1 MTSVPVEVLFGPY
14 LGVLTGIVP
23 ALVAW
28 ALGFASKHVTGVTV
42 PAFGVVALGVGAA
55 AAPVGRLVG
64 DRLATDVFAVVGA
77 DGSVDG
83 LPDDRTLAGDAV
95 YVVARPET
103 YRRLDARSRSAA

>member
-1 MTSVPVEVLFGPY
+1 MTSVPVDVLFGPY
-14 LGVLTGIVP
+14 PGVPTGIVP

-42 PAFGVVALGVGAA
+42 PAFGVGAA

>member
-1 MTSVPVEVLFGPY
+1 MTSVPVDVLFGPY

-77 DGSVDG
+77 DG

>member
-1 MTSVPVEVLFGPY
+1 MTSVPVDVLFGPY

-64 DRLATDVFAVVGA
+64 DRLATDVFAA

-83 LPDDRTLAGDAV
+83 LLDDRTLAGDAV